1 MSPPAMPR
9 SFRILVV
16 DDLPDCVASM
26 QLLLGVLG
34 HTCRSAGSGA
44 EALVVAA
51 AFEPEIVLLDIGLP
65 DLSGYEVARALRA
78 RQGDR
83 PLYLAAVTGWGTA
96 TDQVL
101 ALAAGFDH
109 HVLKP
114 PGLDAI
120 QGIITGAASALAQRD
135 GAALP
140 ASSPPG

>member
-1 MSPPAMPR
+1 MSTAATPR
-9 SFRILVV
+9 AFRILVV
-16 DDLPDCVASM
+16 DDLPDCVASI

-34 HTCRSAGSGA
+34 HVCRSAGSGA

-83 PLYLAAVTGWGTA
+83 PLYLAAVTGWGMA
-96 TDQVL
+96 TDQVR

-120 QGIITGAASALAQRD
+120 QGIIAGALAQRA
-135 GAALP
+135 GAALV
-140 ASSPPG
+140 ASPPPR

>member
-1 MSPPAMPR
+1 MSTAGTPR
-9 SFRILVV
+9 PFRILVV
-16 DDLPDCVASM
+16 DDLPDCAASI
-26 QLLLGVLG
+26 QLLLSLLG
-34 HTCRSAGSGA
+34 HDCRSAGSGA
-44 EALVVAA
+44 EALEVAE

-83 PLYLAAVTGWGTA
+83 PLFLAAVTGWGTV

-120 QGIITGAASALAQRD
+120 QGIIAGAASALAQRG
-135 GAALP
+135 GATLP
-140 ASSPPG
+140 VPDPPG